1 MAVDSAQESLSNIDE
16 RAIERRLERSVVAF
30 GATLAAVV
38 ALRALGAPVWAF
50 VALIVP
56 FFGAYTLAYQAL
68 FRT

>member
-1 MAVDSAQESLSNIDE
+1 MVLRMLIRGGMLAL
-16 RAIERRLERSVVAF
+16 RAWRWTARRRVFRTSI
-30 GATLAAVV
+30 V